1 MNATINFNES
11 AWKTESSLPAPPVE
25 VEKVPSKK
33 RRKRM
38 SFAKEMDQ
46 FFARNC
52 FSAVE
57 RHLVKTWPAYQLS
70 VQRDDLIEAQEIA
83 VRLLEEN

>member
-1 MNATINFNES
+1 MNASMNFKES
-11 AWKTESSLPAPPVE
+11 DWKPDSPTPDQPAAL
-25 VEKVPSKK
+25 EKVAPKK

-38 SFAKEMDQ
+38 SFEKEMDQ

-52 FSAVE
+52 FSAIE
-57 RHLVKTWPAYQLS
+57 RHLVKTWPAYQLA

-83 VRLLEEN
+83 VRLLEGS